1 MRKVGDP
8 IICSHFLHS
17 HWCIPMLN
25 FEQKYCAW
33 HIFHYLPLCQ
43 GKTCHSHKTNL
54 IINTNIKIKQI
65 GWKTYVAILEMS
77 KSLMYVTPWPAQIF
91 PTSTPWYSNNME
103 LLLVNFFY
111 FLRECNNCKIKN
123 WDYQL
128 LRKLKPNKN
137 QVDFLEIINILL
149 EKLAKKSEKMSPKM
163 IKYC

>member
-1 MRKVGDP
+1 MNKNTVPGIFF
-8 IICSHFLHS
+8 II
-17 HWCIPMLN
+17 
-25 FEQKYCAW
+25 Y
-33 HIFHYLPLCQ
+33 HYV
-43 GKTCHSHKTNL
+43 KEKHAIH
-54 IINTNIKIKQI
+54 IKQTWLYI
-65 GWKTYVAILEMS
+65 QILKLSKNGWKTYVAILEMS